1 MIAMDKL
8 RGAVLA
14 IILAWGWKRA
24 AIALVAGALSALA
37 MAPFNAWPVLFLTFP
52 VMVWLIDGAGAGRWR
67 GVPAAAMA
75 GWWFGLGYFVPGLY
89 WIGYAFLVDAPTF
102 AWLLPFAVLGLPA
115 YLALFTA
122 LGFALARLIWTREAT
137 RVIAL
142 AASLTLSEWL
152 RGQVLTGF
160 PWNAFGYALTEPLAL
175 AQTASLIGLW
185 GLTFLSVAIFAS
197 PAVLI
202 DGNTRGRRPWIAPV
216 AALALLVA
224 MGIFGGVRLA
234 LQPTALV
241 AKVKLR
247 IMQPNL
253 QQDVKFNYAAK
264 AEVMQKYLALS
275 DRASGPQSTGVRD
288 ASILIWPESAFP
300 FFLTREADA
309 MAQIAELLP
318 KGTILITGSVRAPD
332 LPPGVRITRAYNSI
346 YVIDHDGSVLSV
358 YDKVHLVPFGEY
370 LPFQDWMEK
379 LGFVQLTKVQ
389 GGFIAGARRRPM
401 DVPNAP
407 RMLPLIC
414 YEAIFPGDVASR
426 DDRPGWMINL
436 TNDGWFGNSTGP
448 YQHLQ
453 QARVRAIEQGLP
465 MVRAANTG
473 ISAVIDPMGRIIA
486 RLGLGVEGVLDANL
500 PSAIAPTIYARV
512 GDIPAAVM
520 VAIGLLVV
528 LRRRV
533 IKRDLLTCCM
543 FILGFG
549 YQQKFRQVKM
559 PQLTDR
565 PSNSHSAPAHREQ
578 VSSLLKF
585 SAFVPKLQSKI

>member
-1 MIAMDKL
+1 MIAADKL

-67 GVPAAAMA
+67 GVPAAAMT

-152 RGQVLTGF
+152 RGHVLTGF

-202 DGNTRGRRPWIAPV
+202 DGSTRGRRPWIAPV
-216 AALALLVA
+216 MALALLVA

-234 LQPTALV
+234 LQPTAVV

-264 AEVMQKYLALS
+264 AEVMQKYLTLS

-288 ASILIWPESAFP
+288 ANILIWPESAFP

-309 MAQIAELLP
+309 MAQIADLLP
-318 KGTILITGSVRAPD
+318 KGTVLITGSVRAPD
-332 LPPGVRITRAYNSI
+332 VPPGVRVTRAYNSI

-358 YDKVHLVPFGEY
+358 YDKLHLVPFGEY

-389 GGFIAGARRRPM
+389 GGFIAGTRRRPM
-401 DVPNAP
+401 EMPNAP

-426 DDRPGWMINL
+426 DDRPGWMVNL

-453 QARVRAIEQGLP
+453 QARLRAIEQGLP
-465 MVRAANTG
+465 VVRAANTG
-473 ISAVIDPMGRIIA
+473 ISAVIDPVGRIVA
-486 RLGLGVEGVLDANL
+486 RLGLGVEGVLDSGL
-500 PSAIAPTIYARV
+500 PSAIAPTIYARL
-512 GDIPAAVM
+512 GDIPAAVIIAAACSSCFA
-520 VAIGLLVV
+520 VA
-528 LRRRV
+528 
-533 IKRDLLTCCM
+533 
-543 FILGFG
+543 
-549 YQQKFRQVKM
+549 
-559 PQLTDR
+559 
-565 PSNSHSAPAHREQ
+565 S
-578 VSSLLKF
+578 
-585 SAFVPKLQSKI
+585 